1 MGWWITLGILL
12 LLCWMPLGAG
22 VHYGEDG
29 ITVKVIL
36 GFLRI
41 KVFPLPKWLKRGKK
55 EKKPKADKQ
64 KEKPKAKKEKTA
76 EPKKDKGGSLKDFL
90 PFVRLAVDLLQTFRR
105 KLRINRLDLQLIM
118 AGDDPCDLALNYGR
132 AWSAVGNVIAMLER
146 VFVIKERDVEVEC
159 DFTSDTT
166 RVTADVALTITLG
179 RILGIAVIFGFRALK
194 EFIKFKKK
202 RKKAVQTR

>member
-179 RILGIAVIFGFRALK
+179 IAVIFGFRALK
-194 EFIKFKKK
+194 EFIKFK
-202 RKKAVQTR
+202 R